1 MSVMRVEC
9 VISKYRRQAKGHYIG
24 YLSRFIAVM
33 IFYESQN

>member
-1 MSVMRVEC
+1 MSVMRVEY
-9 VISKYRRQAKGHYIG
+9 VISRRQAKGHYIG